1 MRRSLAIP
9 LLGLWIAATP
19 AGAALIY
26 NETFDT
32 NGSGTRY
39 TVTGGGIAPGNQ
51 DYWTRSSGTIN
62 PFGAG
67 SGFQGTNYFA
77 GRDLDENIGGTNTI
91 PRAVQTTSGSAVSIA
106 GYTAL
111 TMSILLAANTNA
123 WESNQADSI
132 RLYMVNYSAGG
143 ALTLLDTFLPTGL
156 VDTNLR
162 STVFGTSLGTTFTRY
177 TYNLPITIGNIG
189 FRLEA
194 SSTGDLEFIGFDDIR
209 IEGTPVPEPS
219 SGALVALG
227 LLVIGASARRA
238 RTRSLTA

>member
-1 MRRSLAIP
+1 MRRSLAIS

-26 NETFDT
+26 NETFTT

-39 TVTGGGIAPGNQ
+39 TVTGGGVAAGNQ
-51 DYWTRSSGTIN
+51 DYWTRSGGAIN
-62 PFGAG
+62 PFNPAPGM
-67 SGFQGTNYFA
+67 GTYWA
-77 GRDLDENIGGTNTI
+77 GRDLDENFGGTTAI
-91 PRAVQTTSGSAVSIA
+91 PRAVQTTSASAVSLA

-123 WESNQADSI
+123 WESNQPDSL

-162 STVFGTSLGTTFTRY
+162 STVYGTSLSATFTRY
-177 TYNLPITIGNIG
+177 TYNLPLTIGNVG

-194 SSTGDLEFIGFDDIR
+194 SATGDLEFLGFDDIR
-209 IEGTPVPEPS
+209 IEGTLVPEPS

-227 LLVIGASARRA
+227 LLIIGASARRA